1 MDFRKISLTLVAF
14 ALPGILACGS
24 RNLHKNTDLSKAG
37 GSPIERTFVKTSHP
51 ENPDAGVERVEFGA
65 AVSTADAVFT
75 ANEVEGVAAFFR
87 SNFAKKW
94 TFRVKNGVSSA
105 LLLAEDGAGGHTLF
119 FGANDGYFYALDA
132 EFGRILWRYET
143 KLPVYAKPTLA
154 GGKIYFTTSDEV
166 VFCLDQNSGKWFW
179 HYKRTHNI
187 GTSIRGNSSPTI
199 DGKHIIVGFSDGYV
213 VALGAKDGNLVWERK
228 IHSGKR
234 FMDVDAS
241 AVADGSTL
249 FMPSYDGG
257 LYALDRTTGKILWK
271 VDAGSAKKVLLDPR
285 DSKSLYVAAS
295 DGTVVAL
302 NRSSGRILWKFE
314 LDAGT
319 PTELVLKD
327 NYLAFGSSVQ
337 YFYVIHKGDGSLA
350 YRHNVGL
357 RSGFVSN
364 PFQSE
369 NELFL
374 MSNFGNL
381 YVFRWVKKNG

>member
-1 MDFRKISLTLVAF
+1 M
-14 ALPGILACGS
+14 
-24 RNLHKNTDLSKAG
+24 
-37 GSPIERTFVKTSHP
+37 
-51 ENPDAGVERVEFGA
+51 
-65 AVSTADAVFT
+65 
-75 ANEVEGVAAFFR
+75 
-87 SNFAKKW
+87 
-94 TFRVKNGVSSA
+94 
-105 LLLAEDGAGGHTLF
+105 GHTLF